1 MVQTDT
7 KNYVTNQFGTVMY
20 YNSLPYPT
28 CVPNYTASHD
38 GSNDEFHYA
47 GGTSFTSTN
56 AQVLELKNEVTVLT
70 QSTTI
75 TATDIQ
81 KSVLRPYYTI
91 RSNILEGATAIGGNP
106 TGANLPIIGIV
117 DKYSGASDYFLGNP
131 SDIEFTVTKPTM
143 IADITTSIHD
153 SDGEYANVDK
163 TSAVIY
169 KITKIR
175 TTPPSIIEEI
185 LKDEKKKK
193 K

>member
-1 MVQTDT
+1 M
-7 KNYVTNQFGTVMY
+7 K
-20 YNSLPYPT
+20 L
-28 CVPNYTASHD
+28 
-38 GSNDEFHYA
+38 
-47 GGTSFTSTN
+47 
-56 AQVLELKNEVTVLT
+56 TVLT

-106 TGANLPIIGIV
+106 TGANLTHYMVLWINIQ
-117 DKYSGASDYFLGNP
+117 GASDYFLGNP

-175 TTPPSIIEEI
+175 RTPPSI
-185 LKDEKKKK
+185 DRRNT
-193 K
+193 

>member
-1 MVQTDT
+1 MFHT
-7 KNYVTNQFGTVMY
+7 G
-20 YNSLPYPT
+20 LPFPQG
-28 CVPNYTASHD
+28 VVNYTALKSGGID
-38 GSNDEFHYA
+38 QFFYA
-47 GGTSFTSTN
+47 LGPSFTPLN
-56 AQVLELKNEVTVLT
+56 AQPLELWNEVAVLT

-117 DKYSGASDYFLGNP
+117 DKYSAASDYFMGNP
-131 SDIEFTVTKPTM
+131 SDITFTVTKSTM

-153 SDGEYANVDK
+153 SDGEYANVDR

-169 KITKIR
+169 KIEKIR
-175 TTPPSIIEEI
+175 RTPVGIIEEI
-185 LKDEKKKK
+185 LEGEKKPNKKKK
-193 K
+193 NLK